1 MKFIGQYIQSFI
13 ARFRNDVYLE
23 DISTGTIASGS
34 HLGLDSNNKIVKAVD
49 GGGDLTSIV
58 AGTGL
63 SGTSLTGPIPTL
75 NVDASQTQ
83 ITAVGTIGT
92 GVWRGTAIGASYVA
106 TLNQDTTGEAGTVA
120 TIAGLAPNT
129 ATTQATQPNI
139 TTLAGL
145 TSLGAAGATTSI
157 AAGDVTMYNAVN
169 DGNPTIS
176 LGSSATNRFEIKTE
190 YNSGAQTLDEVYFN
204 SYTTSGDTNDGRYI
218 FQVDEV
224 ELLRVL
230 DSGIVSNGSGSFK
243 TGLTDTNETAS
254 SATEGGKLRLQAGD
268 GAAMADNHRLGVIE
282 FRGDE
287 DASATKSVG
296 ARIQAICRDAWDGS
310 NNDAD
315 LEFYTTNGTTESK
328 VLTLDAD
335 KLATFTGAVT
345 VTGAL
350 SGTLATASQTNITG
364 VGTIDSGVWQGTA
377 IATAYIA
384 GDAINGDKIADD
396 AVDSEHYTDGSID
409 TAHIADAQIT
419 VAKLHADAIQT
430 SGEAFADNDT
440 SLMTSASIN
449 DRINRP
455 DKQIVLMRA
464 AFKDDVGTD
473 KHYVPLQSE
482 SEQTLYYHEINS
494 FVAPYAGKLLKVMY
508 RSSSNLSGGDVT
520 FTLEQIDRN
529 ETFLT
534 TPDVLETITVTGPT
548 NNTTDPNMVTAN
560 FVGGSG
566 TNAFVAGD
574 QIMLGMQFDTDVTGS
589 SSRHFFTLVF
599 EFDFSGVAQ

>member
-75 NVDASQTQ
+75 NLAITTLSTVTPTSGDSFATLDASTPTHQKTTTDSLATLFAGGGLTASSAVISVDASQP
-83 ITAVGTIGT
+83 A
-92 GVWRGTAIGASYVA
+92 
-106 TLNQDTTGEAGTVA
+106 
-120 TIAGLAPNT
+120 
-129 ATTQATQPNI
+129 I

-145 TSLGAAGATTSI
+145 TSLGAAGATTDI
-157 AAGDVTMYNAVN
+157 AAGDLTMYNAVN

-176 LGSSATNRFEIKTE
+176 LGSSATNRFEIKTG

-204 SYTTSGDTNDGRYI
+204 SYTTSGGTNDGRYI

-243 TGLTDTNETAS
+243 TGLTDTNTTAS
-254 SATEGGKLRLQAGD
+254 SATEGGRLRLQAGD

-364 VGTIDSGVWQGTA
+364 VGTIDTGVWQGTA

>member
-1 MKFIGQYIQSFI
+1 MRFIGQYIQSFI

-75 NVDASQTQ
+75 NLAITTLSTVTPTSGDSFATLDASTPTHQKTTTDSLATLFAGGGLTASSAVISVDASQP
-83 ITAVGTIGT
+83 A
-92 GVWRGTAIGASYVA
+92 
-106 TLNQDTTGEAGTVA
+106 
-120 TIAGLAPNT
+120 
-129 ATTQATQPNI
+129 I

-145 TSLGAAGATTSI
+145 TSLGAAGATTDI
-157 AAGDVTMYNAVN
+157 AAGDLTMYNAVN

-176 LGSSATNRFEIKTE
+176 LGSSATNRFEIKTG

-243 TGLTDTNETAS
+243 TGLTDTNTTAS
-254 SATEGGKLRLQAGD
+254 SATEGGRLRLQAGD

-364 VGTIDSGVWQGTA
+364 VGTIDTGVWQGTA

>member
-75 NVDASQTQ
+75 NLAITTLSTVTPTSGDSFATLDASTPTHQKTTTDSLATLFAGGGLTASSAVISVDASQP
-83 ITAVGTIGT
+83 A
-92 GVWRGTAIGASYVA
+92 
-106 TLNQDTTGEAGTVA
+106 
-120 TIAGLAPNT
+120 
-129 ATTQATQPNI
+129 I

-145 TSLGAAGATTSI
+145 TSLGAAGATTDI
-157 AAGDVTMYNAVN
+157 AAGDLTMYNAVN

-176 LGSSATNRFEIKTE
+176 LGSSATNRFEIKTG

-254 SATEGGKLRLQAGD
+254 SATEGGRLRLQAGD